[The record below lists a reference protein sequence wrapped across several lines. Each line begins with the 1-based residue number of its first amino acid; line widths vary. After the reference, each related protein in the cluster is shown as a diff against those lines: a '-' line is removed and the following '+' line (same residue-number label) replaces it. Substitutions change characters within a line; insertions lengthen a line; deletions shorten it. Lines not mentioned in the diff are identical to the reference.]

1 MLNFSRP
8 LQAAMLFAA
17 LFAFTTAYSQKE
29 LLGYRGIPDNYEM
42 VGVPLEGT
50 SADVE
55 VLHTFDPTGIL
66 GRYPRSRML
75 QASNGKLYGI
85 ATSQGGQDIPW
96 GVLFEYDP
104 VTEEYR
110 VLNNTIINDNG
121 GGNLFGVTEA
131 VPGWIYGT
139 TNGGKSIF
147 KYNIETEEASIVAT
161 IPQFPYQLSTMQPT
175 FNGELMKASDGH
187 LYITTSMAPSPQNVP
202 YPGGIYRLN
211 LNTQQLTKVFVFGWN
226 GSDVQSPIEGTKLV
240 EASPGKLYG
249 TSWGGSHVGPQG
261 VAPGGSGT
269 IFEYTIA
276 TTTMVKKYDFDYATI
291 GRGPSP
297 IILDGGKLYGT
308 LAGFHDDSTN
318 YPNRR
323 GSIFTY
329 DVAAET
335 FALLHNFAEEGVVR
349 LPGEMLLK
357 ASNGK
362 IYGPCQNGHFEYDPQ
377 TQAVALKTTGGTPS
391 NYQPLIEICRKPSYP
406 QIETTTFLICE
417 GEPFTFDTQ
426 NTNAEAYVWRK
437 GSTVQASQT
446 TAVLSIANA
455 AIADSGIY
463 TCTMTN
469 ECGTTITVPVQLTV
483 EACMGV
489 DDVAGLRSIKL
500 YPNPAT
506 TVLNIQLPDNAAFEM
521 QKVSVVNML
530 GQTVHSG
537 NGTTIDI
544 STFAPG
550 VYQILL
556 STDKGDWNGKF
567 IKQ

>member
-1 MLNFSRP
+1 MYNFSKP
-8 LQAAMLFAA
+8 MQAVALFAA
-17 LFAFTTAYSQKE
+17 LFVFTVAYSQKE

-42 VGVPLEGT
+42 VGVPLDGT

-55 VLHTFDPTGIL
+55 TLHIFDPTGIL
-66 GRYPRSRML
+66 GRYPHSRLL

-85 ATSQGGQDIPW
+85 ASSQGGQDIPW

-110 VLNNTIINDNG
+110 VLNNTIINGNG
-121 GGNLFGVTEA
+121 GGNLYGVTEA

-139 TNGGKSIF
+139 TNGGRSIF
-147 KYNIETEEASIVAT
+147 KYSIDTEEASIVAT
-161 IPQFPYQLSTMQPT
+161 IPQFPYQLSTLQPT

-187 LYITTSMAPSPQNVP
+187 VYITTSMAPSPQNVP

-226 GSDVQSPIEGTKLV
+226 GSDVQSPIEGTKLI

-249 TSWGGSHVGPQG
+249 TSSGGAHVGPQG

-276 TTTMVKKYDFDYATI
+276 TATIVKKFDFDYATI

-297 IILDGGKLYGT
+297 LILDGGKLYGT

-329 DVAAET
+329 DIATET
-335 FALLHNFAEEGVVR
+335 FALLHNFAEGGVVR
-349 LPGEMLLK
+349 LPQHMLVK
-357 ASNGK
+357 ATNGK
-362 IYGPCQNGHFEYDPQ
+362 IYGPCQTGHFEYDPA
-377 TQAVALKTTGGTPS
+377 TQGVALKVTGGTS
-391 NYQPLIEICRKPSYP
+391 NNYQPLIEVCRKPSYP
-406 QIETTTFLICE
+406 LFETTWFLICE
-417 GEPFTFDTQ
+417 GDPFTFDTQ
-426 NTNAEAYVWRK
+426 NINATSYVWRK
-437 GSTVQASQT
+437 GSAVQASQT
-446 TAVLSIANA
+446 TAVLNIANTTV
-455 AIADSGIY
+455 ADSGIY

-469 ECGTTITVPVQLTV
+469 ECGTTITVPIQLTV
-483 EACMGV
+483 EACMGA
-489 DDVAGLRSIKL
+489 DDFTGLRPIKL
-500 YPNPAT
+500 YPNPASS
-506 TVLNIQLPDNAAFEM
+506 VVNIQLPDNASFLI
-521 QKVSVVNML
+521 QKVLVVNML
-530 GQTVHSG
+530 GQTVYGG
-537 NGTTIDI
+537 NSTTIDV
-544 STFAPG
+544 SAFASG
-550 VYQILL
+550 VYQIQLA
-556 STDKGDWNGKF
+556 TDKGNWNGKF

>member
-1 MLNFSRP
+1 MSIFFKP
-8 LQAAMLFAA
+8 LQAAMLFVS
-17 LFAFTTAYSQKE
+17 LFAFTASYSQKE
-29 LLGYRGIPDNYEM
+29 LLGYRGITGNYEI

-50 SADVE
+50 SADLE
-55 VLHTFDPTGIL
+55 VLHTFDTAGIL
-66 GRYPRSRML
+66 GRYPRGRML

-96 GVLFEYDP
+96 GVLFEYEP
-104 VTEEYR
+104 ITEEYR
-110 VLNNTIINDNG
+110 VLNNTIINGNG
-121 GGNLFGVTEA
+121 GGNIFGVTEA

-139 TNGGKSIF
+139 TNGGRSIF
-147 KYNIETEEASIVAT
+147 KYNIETEVASIVAT
-161 IPQFPYQLSTMQPT
+161 IPQFPYQLGTMQPT

-211 LNTQQLTKVFVFGWN
+211 LTTQQLTKVFVFGWN
-226 GSDVQSPIEGTKLV
+226 GSDVQSPIDGTKLV
-240 EASPGKLYG
+240 EAVPGKLYG
-249 TSWGGSHVGPQG
+249 TSWGGANVGPQG

-276 TTTMVKKYDFDYATI
+276 SASMVKKFDFDYATI

-297 IILDGGKLYGT
+297 LILDGGKLYGT

-329 DVAAET
+329 DVTAET
-335 FALLHNFAEEGVVR
+335 FALLHNFAEGGAVR
-349 LPGEMLLK
+349 LPGEMLVK

-362 IYGPCQNGHFEYDPQ
+362 IYGPCQSGHFEYDPV
-377 TQAVALKTTGGTPS
+377 TEAVALKTTGGTPS

-406 QIETTTFLICE
+406 QIETTSFLICE

-426 NTNAEAYVWRK
+426 NTNAVTYEWRK
-437 GSTVQASQT
+437 GSMLQPFQATAILNFST
-446 TAVLSIANA
+446 TALT
-455 AIADSGIY
+455 DSGIY
-463 TCTMTN
+463 TCIMTN
-469 ECGTTITVPVQLTV
+469 ECGTTITMPIQLTV

-489 DDVAGLRSIKL
+489 DDIAGLRGIKL
-500 YPNPAT
+500 YPNPASSE
-506 TVLNIQLPDNAAFEM
+506 LNIQLPDNSSFEI
-521 QKVSVVNML
+521 QNVSVVNMP
-530 GQTVHSG
+530 GQTMYAG
-537 NGTTIDI
+537 NGTTIDV
-544 STFAPG
+544 SAFAPG
-550 VYQILL
+550 VYQVLL
-556 STDKGDWNGKF
+556 STDKGGWNGKF

>member
-1 MLNFSRP
+1 MLNFYRQ
-8 LQAAMLFAA
+8 LQTATLFIS
-17 LFAFTTAYSQKE
+17 LFAFTASYSQKE
-29 LLGYRGIPDNYEM
+29 LWGYRGIPDNYQIIKVALDGTNAD
-42 VGVPLEGT
+42 VGV
-50 SADVE
+50 V
-55 VLHTFDPTGIL
+55 HTFDPTGIL
-66 GRYPRSRML
+66 GRYPHSRLL

-85 ATSQGGQDIPW
+85 ASSQGGQDIPW
-96 GVLFEYDP
+96 GVLFEYDT

-110 VLNNTIINDNG
+110 VLNTTIINGNG
-121 GGNLFGVTEA
+121 GGNLFGLTEA

-139 TNGGKSIF
+139 TNGGRSIF

-161 IPQFPYQLSTMQPT
+161 IPQFPYQLSTLQPT

-211 LNTQQLTKVFVFGWN
+211 LTTQQLTKVFVFGWN

-240 EASPGKLYG
+240 EAVPGKLYG

-276 TTTMVKKYDFDYATI
+276 TATIVKKFDFDYATI

-297 IILDGGKLYGT
+297 LILDGGKLYGT

-329 DVAAET
+329 DVATET
-335 FALLHNFAEEGVVR
+335 FSLLHNFAEGGVVR
-349 LPGEMLLK
+349 LPQHMLLK
-357 ASNGK
+357 ASNGR
-362 IYGPCQNGHFEYDPQ
+362 IYGPCRDGHFEYDPA
-377 TQAVALKTTGGTPS
+377 TSAVALKTTGGTS
-391 NYQPLIEICRKPSYP
+391 NNYQPLIEVCRKPSYTLP
-406 QIETTTFLICE
+406 ETTAFTICE
-417 GEPFTFDTQ
+417 GDPFTFDTG
-426 NTNAEAYVWRK
+426 NTNAATYVWRR
-437 GSTVQASQT
+437 GSAMQTSQT
-446 TAVLSIANA
+446 TSILNIADA

-469 ECGTTITVPVQLTV
+469 DCGTTVTLPIQLTV

-489 DDVAGLRSIKL
+489 DDTAGLRAIKL
-500 YPNPAT
+500 YPNPANA
-506 TVLNIQLPDNAAFEM
+506 VLNIQLTDNTAF
-521 QKVSVVNML
+521 QIKSLSVVNML
-530 GQTVHSG
+530 GQMVYAGHS
-537 NGTTIDI
+537 TAIDV
-544 STFAPG
+544 SAFAPG

-556 STDKGDWNGKF
+556 SSDKGNWNGKF